1 MPCGLWKAADS
12 LHKADSELAMQ
23 RTEPKSIAS
32 IIKDCIEQTGMT
44 DTVAEQR
51 ACYLWPEIVGPGVNR
66 YTFKRFVDRGV
77 LHVYIT
83 SAALKNEL
91 TFNRSA
97 LIRQIN
103 RAVGQ
108 NVITSIVFH

>member
-1 MPCGLWKAADS
+1 MK
-12 LHKADSELAMQ
+12 
-23 RTEPKSIAS
+23 RTEPKSIAEIITES
-32 IIKDCIEQTGMT
+32 IESAGLSDL
-44 DTVAEQR
+44 VAEQR

-66 YTFKRFVDRGV
+66 YTSRRYVERGV

-97 LIRQIN
+97 LVDVIN
-103 RAVGQ
+103 RAVGSKA
-108 NVITSIVFH
+108 ITTIMFH

>member
-1 MPCGLWKAADS
+1 MR
-12 LHKADSELAMQ
+12 
-23 RTEPKSIAS
+23 RTEPKSISEIISES
-32 IIKDCIEQTGMT
+32 IREAGLS

-66 YTFKRFVDRGV
+66 YTFKRYVERGT

-91 TFNRSA
+91 SFNRTA
-97 LIRQIN
+97 LIDQIN
-103 RAVGQ
+103 KAVGSD
-108 NVITSIVFH
+108 IIKSIVFH